1 MDSQRQQKIN
11 RLLQKELG
19 EIFRVQMQPYFPGLM
34 MTVMFVRVTSDLS
47 LARVNLSLFPAPKEG
62 KDAVL
67 KAIKGHAAEIR
78 YLLGRQVHD
87 QLRILPQLQF
97 FIDDTL
103 DRVARIDELLAQ

>member
-1 MDSQRQQKIN
+1 G
-11 RLLQKELG
+11 KE
-19 EIFRVQMQPYFPGLM
+19 
-34 MTVMFVRVTSDLS
+34 
-47 LARVNLSLFPAPKEG
+47 
-62 KDAVL
+62 AVL

>member
-34 MTVMFVRVTSDLS
+34 MTVTFVRVTSDLS
-47 LARVNLSLFPAPKEG
+47 LARVNLSRFPAPKEG

-67 KAIKGHAAEIR
+67 KAIKGHVAEIR